1 MCACA
6 CVYLGGLL
14 CARGQLI
21 SEDDA
26 GGQSFDSYS
35 ERMKKKKRGEINRLI
50 CCVSLFHINRET

>member
-1 MCACA
+1 MLNIRRCVRVRVCA
-6 CVYLGGLL
+6 YLGGLL

-35 ERMKKKKRGEINRLI
+35 ERMRKEEKDEEE
-50 CCVSLFHINRET
+50 ETRRD

>member
-1 MCACA
+1 MCCNEEKEGENCL
-6 CVYLGGLL
+6 CVCVRGLL

-35 ERMKKKKRGEINRLI
+35 ERMRKE
-50 CCVSLFHINRET
+50 